1 MEPAFLPD
9 DGYRRRLL
17 AVVRLALVPGVG
29 SRTYH
34 LLVARFGSPDDVFQ
48 AAEED
53 LAAVSGVGPRLIRG
67 IRNPPT
73 TEEASALLE
82 ECSRLDI
89 DVIWEEH
96 PRYPRLLR
104 EIPDPPPLLF
114 VRGTLMPEDELA
126 IAIVGTRHASHYGL
140 TMAERLAGGLARA
153 GLTVI
158 SGLARG
164 IDAAAHR
171 GALAAGGR
179 TVAVLGSGVDS
190 VYPPEHANL
199 AEDILQQGALV
210 SEFPPRAAPHGG
222 RFPQR
227 NRVISGMSLGTIV
240 VEAGE
245 KSGALITARHAMEQN
260 REVFAV
266 PGRADQLQ
274 ARGCNRL
281 LRDGAALVETPEDVL
296 QQLGPLVRPVKTGD
310 AVVRKP
316 VELTLNPV
324 EQQILQALD
333 DDPTPIDRVID
344 STALSASQVLA
355 TLSVLEM
362 RRLVRRVG
370 GTMVQRL

>member
-1 MEPAFLPD
+1 MEPAFLPQD
-9 DGYRRRLL
+9 AHRQRLL
-17 AVVRLALVPGVG
+17 AVVRLTMVPGVG
-29 SRTYH
+29 ARMYH
-34 LLVARFGSPDDVFQ
+34 LLVARFGTPEDVFQ
-48 AAEED
+48 AAGED
-53 LAAVSGVGPRLIRG
+53 LAAIPGVGPRLLHELRQ
-67 IRNPPT
+67 PPSQ
-73 TEEASALLE
+73 EDASAIVD
-82 ECSRLDI
+82 ECAAAGI

-114 VRGTLMPEDELA
+114 ARGELKPEDELA

-140 TMAERLAGGLARA
+140 TMAERLGGGLARA
-153 GLTVI
+153 GLTVV

-179 TVAVLGSGVDS
+179 TVAVLGTGVDEI
-190 VYPPEHANL
+190 YPPEHADL
-199 AEDILQQGALV
+199 AQDILRQGAV
-210 SEFPPRAAPHGG
+210 ISEFPPHSAPHGG

-227 NRVISGMSLGTIV
+227 NRIISGMTLGTIV

-266 PGRADQLQ
+266 PGHADQLQ
-274 ARGCNRL
+274 SRGCHRL
-281 LRDGAALVETPEDVL
+281 LRDGATLVERPEDVL
-296 QQLGPLVRPVKTGD
+296 EQLGPLTRPVPSGD
-310 AVVRKP
+310 NIVRKP
-316 VELTLNPV
+316 AELTLNPI
-324 EQQILQALD
+324 EQQILQAVEA
-333 DDPTPIDRVID
+333 DPTPIDRLID
-344 STALSASQVLA
+344 ATALSAAQVLA

-362 RRLVRRVG
+362 RHLVRRVG

>member
-1 MEPAFLPD
+1 MEPAFLSD
-9 DGYRRRLL
+9 DAYRRRLL
-17 AVVRLALVPGVG
+17 AVVRLTLVPGVG

-34 LLVARFGSPDDVFQ
+34 LLVARFGSPEEVFQ
-48 AAEED
+48 ASDED
-53 LAAVSGVGPRLIRG
+53 LAAVTGVGPRLIRG
-67 IRNPPT
+67 IRSPPT
-73 TEEASALLE
+73 MEDASTVLD
-82 ECSRLDI
+82 ECVRLGI
-89 DVIWEEH
+89 DVLWDEH
-96 PRYPRLLR
+96 PGYPRLLR

-114 VRGTLMPEDELA
+114 VRGELKPEDELA
-126 IAIVGTRHASHYGL
+126 IAMVGTRHASHYGL

-153 GLTVI
+153 GLTVV

-179 TVAVLGSGVDS
+179 TVAVLGSGVDN
-190 VYPPEHANL
+190 VYPPEHADL
-199 AEDILQQGALV
+199 AEDILQRGALV
-210 SEFPPRAAPHGG
+210 SEFPPRAAPHAG

-227 NRVISGMSLGTIV
+227 NRIISGMSMGVIV

-266 PGRADQLQ
+266 PGRADHLQ
-274 ARGCNRL
+274 ARGCHRL

-296 QQLGPLVRPVKTGD
+296 SQLGPLVRPVKTGD

-316 VELTLNPV
+316 VELTLNPI

-344 STALSASQVLA
+344 TTALAASQVLA